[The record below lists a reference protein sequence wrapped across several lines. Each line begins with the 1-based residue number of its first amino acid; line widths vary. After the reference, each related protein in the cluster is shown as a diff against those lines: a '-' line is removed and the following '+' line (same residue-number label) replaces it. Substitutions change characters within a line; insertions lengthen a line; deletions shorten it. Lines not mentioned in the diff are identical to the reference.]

1 MQAFEEAINEIY
13 QKHGGRILKER
24 ILSHGNDK
32 ETVIFGAGEL
42 GHKVFCMLQ
51 EEGIRA
57 SYFTDNYLH
66 GAVDQRTGLRI
77 LSMEEL
83 LIKHDSSLVLVAVF
97 DDKSRETVRRSLI
110 ENSFPEGQLI
120 DTGDIKDVMLLS
132 HLTEHIEDYRKV
144 YAFLKDGHSQ
154 RAYLKRVQRTYM
166 ANDISSVVSSASEEY
181 FDGCV
186 RLMKE
191 EVFVDCGGFV
201 GDTALKFIRQ
211 VDGKYKDIFIFEPE
225 ASKLKLIRKNMS
237 DFKYT
242 LYQYGVWS
250 ESTILGF
257 DDRGDVA
264 SHISEQGGAEIETCA
279 LDDLIYDV
287 APTYIKM
294 DIEGAETEALK
305 GCEKIIRKYK
315 PKLAVCIYHKPDD
328 LFKIPLMI
336 HELRKDYS
344 IYVRQYDNS
353 LFETVCY
360 AV

>member
-110 ENSFPEGQLI
+110 E
-120 DTGDIKDVMLLS
+120 
-132 HLTEHIEDYRKV
+132 
-144 YAFLKDGHSQ
+144 
-154 RAYLKRVQRTYM
+154 
-166 ANDISSVVSSASEEY
+166 
-181 FDGCV
+181 
-186 RLMKE
+186 
-191 EVFVDCGGFV
+191 
-201 GDTALKFIRQ
+201 
-211 VDGKYKDIFIFEPE
+211 
-225 ASKLKLIRKNMS
+225 
-237 DFKYT
+237 
-242 LYQYGVWS
+242 
-250 ESTILGF
+250 
-257 DDRGDVA
+257 
-264 SHISEQGGAEIETCA
+264 
-279 LDDLIYDV
+279 
-287 APTYIKM
+287 
-294 DIEGAETEALK
+294 
-305 GCEKIIRKYK
+305 KIIRKYK